1 MRSTMAATT
10 TPRPATSLAM
20 RVLNI
25 ALWLLQVLLAAL
37 FLWHGQLMAFP
48 PVEMVAMIDAN
59 IGPNLRVF
67 IGVAELLAAVGL
79 LLPGITRILPSLTAW
94 AATGLTV
101 VMACATAFHLFRG
114 ETASAISAAVILVL
128 VAAVAYARFKLLPIA
143 ARKRA

>member
-1 MRSTMAATT
+1 MGSTMMSTT
-10 TPRPATSLAM
+10 TPRPTTSLAM
-20 RVLNI
+20 RLLNS

-37 FLWHGQLMAFP
+37 FAWHGQFMAFP
-48 PVEMVAMIDAN
+48 PVAMVAMIDAT
-59 IGPNLRVF
+59 IGPIGRVF

-79 LLPGITRILPSLTAW
+79 LLPGITRILPALTAW
-94 AATGLTV
+94 AAGGLTI

-128 VAAVAYARFKLLPIA
+128 VAAVAFARWKLLPIV